1 MKPPTKDLLQIRDL
15 FDSNRA
21 LNRPIEKVITYQ
33 RRSDAQ
39 LRAEISEYIVTD
51 NIEDNFE
58 RLLKLM
64 QTALQGGGGN
74 EIGVWVSGFYG
85 SGKSSFTKYL
95 GFAVDRT
102 MKVGSDGFLQLL
114 QNQLRTAPVRAL
126 FNQVSTTYD
135 PVVVFLDL
143 ASEMLAGASMEDI
156 STVLYLKVLQWAG
169 YSEDLKVAELE
180 RMLEKDEKLAEFEK
194 RVQTA
199 LDGTSWNEVHNQP
212 LVANPV
218 AARLAAEFYPRLF
231 PKAEDFQSIILHVSK
246 SEINRTTEM
255 IELIRRKSGKKNI
268 IFVVDEVG
276 QYVSAKP
283 NLILN
288 LDGLAKNLKQVGGG
302 QVWFFA
308 TAQQTL
314 TEDNP
319 SAMINASTLFKLKD
333 RFPIQIH
340 LEASDIKEICHK
352 RLLTKSAVGEQR
364 LGKLYEDLGA
374 SLRTATQ
381 LKDAGVYEAAL
392 DRRTFIDLY
401 PFLPAHFEILLQLLG
416 RLARKTGGLGLRS
429 AIKVLQDV
437 LVDGGGRAGSES
449 VLADAEV
456 GTLANT
462 VTFYDSLRR
471 DIQSSYGYIVEGV
484 QRVIERHPEQKTFH
498 DVAKSIAVLQILENL
513 PVTAHNIAALLQP
526 SVTSASLVETVSR
539 AVDELLKDS
548 LIPLGEKN
556 GSLRFLT
563 QAAITLQNEFDQ
575 IEYRNL
581 DVRAEVNGTLRA
593 LFRPL
598 PSARLNSVRPVTAGL
613 RVMIGGGQSV
623 ALEGEKEPIQIHVEL
638 ANPSNYDQT
647 KKERINDSRASREKS
662 SIFLLGRTDPEIDK
676 LAVTLVRCRKFVDAH
691 RNASDPETQDFVRIV
706 DERLQRTAGELE
718 KKVKG
723 ALQGGSFVAQ
733 GEDRPVSE
741 LDSELTES
749 AKIFLGIAAARV
761 FDKYSEAPLQADSAL
776 AEKFL
781 KTPLDR
787 ATLNEDP
794 LQLITRAGGKAS
806 IKSDNKALVSIKDYL
821 MQNGQVEGRRLLE
834 HFNEPSFGWSKDT
847 VRYLLAALFVGGEI
861 KLRIAGQDHLVKN
874 DDTLGAMSSN
884 KAFSAIGISLRQER
898 PDPEALARAS
908 DRLRELTGENV
919 LPLEPEIAISA
930 KKCFPGFQQDYSVL
944 GVELANLHLSGST
957 RADDLSSDLAEV
969 VRGDG
974 SDAVRRLGGQD
985 SPLFDSLKW
994 ALKIKKAFGNGLKQ
1008 VVSTL
1013 QELNTEIRQ
1022 LPDSGVPGELK
1033 SKCSELLGQVND
1045 TLAKENFY
1053 EASPKLQSSSQG
1065 LQKLISGAVGDLAKQ
1080 QSQVCDRDVSQWQQA
1095 RDWAD
1100 LLPDDR
1106 AWFIAEADKLK
1117 HDAPETL
1124 SGLRQLLAHE
1134 YDLNHRLRELE
1145 TQISTR
1151 AAQRRKDREKPP
1163 EPGEEVSEPDTPTEI
1178 FEADVA
1184 VPSLFDK
1191 VEQLDTV
1198 VGQLQGFRPRLAAR
1212 QRVRI
1217 HFKERSNP

>member
-1 MKPPTKDLLQIRDL
+1 MTMAAEDAPTIRTL
-15 FDSNRA
+15 FDQNRA

-33 RRSDAQ
+33 RRSDVQ
-39 LRAEISEYIVTD
+39 LRTEISEYIVTD
-51 NIEDNFE
+51 NIEENFD

-95 GFAVDRT
+95 GFALDRT
-102 MKVGSDGFLQLL
+102 MKIGGDGFLQLL

-156 STVLYLKVLQWAG
+156 STVMYLKVLQWAG

-180 RMLEKDEKLAEFEK
+180 RMLEKDGKLTEFEK
-194 RVQTA
+194 RVHRE
-199 LDGTSWNEVHNQP
+199 LEGTSWRDVHNQP
-212 LVANPV
+212 LVANPI

-231 PKAEDFQSIILHVSK
+231 PRAEDFQSIVLHVSK
-246 SEINRTTEM
+246 SEINRATEM
-255 IELIRRKSGKKNI
+255 IELIRRKSGKKNV
-268 IFVVDEVG
+268 IFIVDEVG

-352 RLLTKSAVGEQR
+352 RLLTKSAVGE
-364 LGKLYEDLGA
+364 LKLSKVYDDLGA

-381 LKDAGVYEAAL
+381 LKDAGVYEAPL

-437 LVDGGGRAGSES
+437 LVDGGGRGGES

-471 DIQSSYGYIVEGV
+471 DIQSSYSYIVEGV
-484 QRVIERHPEQKTFH
+484 QRVIDRHPEQETYH

-526 SVTSASLVETVSR
+526 SVSSASLAEMVSG

-548 LIPLGEKN
+548 MIPLGEKN

-563 QAAITLQNEFDQ
+563 QAAITLQKEFDQ
-575 IEYRNL
+575 IEYRNA
-581 DVRAEVNGTLRA
+581 DVRAEINGSLRT

-598 PSARLNSVRPVTAGL
+598 PSARLNNVRPVSAGL
-613 RVMIGGGQSV
+613 RVMIGGGQSIG
-623 ALEGEKEPIQIHVEL
+623 LDGEKEPIQIHVEL
-638 ANPSNYDQT
+638 VNPSSYGQT
-647 KKERINDSRASREKS
+647 KKERINDSRASREKT
-662 SIFLLGRTDPEIDK
+662 SIFLLGRTDPEIEK
-676 LAVTLVRCRKFVDAH
+676 LAITLVRCRKFVDAH
-691 RNASDPETQDFVRIV
+691 RNAGDPETQDFVRIV
-706 DERLQRTAGELE
+706 DERLARSAADLE
-718 KKVKG
+718 KKLKA
-723 ALQGGSFVAQ
+723 ALQAGSFVAQ
-733 GEDRPVSE
+733 AEDRPVSE
-741 LDSELTES
+741 LADDLTES
-749 AKIFLGIAAARV
+749 AKTFLGIAAARV
-761 FDKYSEAPLQADSAL
+761 FDQYAEAPLQADSAL

-794 LQLITRAGGKAS
+794 LQLITRAGGNAS
-806 IKSDNKALVSIKDYL
+806 IRTDCKALLSIKDYL
-821 MQNGQVEGRRLLE
+821 MQTGQVEGRRLLE
-834 HFNEPSFGWSKDT
+834 HFNEPPFGWSKDT
-847 VRYLLAALFVGGEI
+847 VRYLLSALFVGGEI
-861 KLRIAGQDHLVKN
+861 KLRIAGHDHCVKN
-874 DDTLGAMSSN
+874 DDTLGSLSSN
-884 KAFSAIGISLRQER
+884 KAFSAIGIALRQER

-919 LPLEPEIAISA
+919 LPLEPEIATAA
-930 KKCFPGFQQDYSVL
+930 KKFFPGFQQEYGSL
-944 GVELANLHLSGST
+944 GVELANLRLAGAS
-957 RADDLSSDLAEV
+957 RADDLASDLAEV

-994 ALKIKKAFGNGLKQ
+994 ARKVKQAFANGLKA
-1008 VVSTL
+1008 VVGSL

-1022 LPDSGVPGELK
+1022 LPDSGILGQLK
-1033 SKCSELLGQVND
+1033 SNSSELLTQVND
-1045 TLAKENFY
+1045 ILAKEIFY
-1053 EASPKLQSSSQG
+1053 EESPKLHSSRQELEKS
-1065 LQKLISGAVGDLAKQ
+1065 IAAAVEDLGRQ
-1080 QSQVCDRDVSQWQQA
+1080 QSEVCDRESVQWQQTP
-1095 RDWAD
+1095 DWAD

-1106 AWFIAEADKLK
+1106 AWFVAEAEKLK
-1117 HDAPETL
+1117 QEAPATL
-1124 SGLRQLLAHE
+1124 AGLKQLLAHE

-1145 TQISTR
+1145 TQLSTT
-1151 AAQRRKDREKPP
+1151 AAQRRKDREKPQ
-1163 EPGEEVSEPDTPTEI
+1163 EPGERRTQPEPQVEV
-1178 FEADVA
+1178 FETDVA

-1191 VEQLDTV
+1191 VEQLDNV
-1198 VGQLQGFRPRLAAR
+1198 VGQLQGFRPRIAAR
-1212 QRVRI
+1212 QAVRI
-1217 HFKERSNP
+1217 HFKEQSS